1 LNKFQVAKRYSR
13 SIIEGVELDR
23 IPSIVEEL
31 RAFHSLI
38 EKNRQLKI
46 LFTGMI
52 FDEEEKLSAFD
63 ALRPHLKISNSTEKY
78 LRMMITKNHLIALRE
93 TIESLVNLYNERK
106 NKAKAVV
113 MSPIPLEN
121 KYIDRLKKAL
131 GSITGR
137 DVEIE
142 TLVDPS
148 LLGGFIVRIG
158 SMIYDSS
165 LKGQIRLLR
174 AALVK

>member
-1 LNKFQVAKRYSR
+1 MNRLQVAKKYSR
-13 SIIEGVELDR
+13 SIIESVELDR
-23 IPSIVEEL
+23 IPSIIEEL
-31 RAFHSLI
+31 RAFNSLI
-38 EKNRQLKI
+38 EANKQLKI

-78 LRMMITKNHLIALRE
+78 LRMMIINNHLIALRD
-93 TIESLVNLYNERK
+93 TVESLINLYNEKK
-106 NKAKAVV
+106 NRAKAVV

-121 KYIDRLKKAL
+121 KYLERLKKAL
-131 GSITGR
+131 GTITGR
-137 DVEIE
+137 DIEIE

-165 LKGQIRLLR
+165 LKGQLRLLR